1 MKIDIKDYLMEYIG
15 DIDWYGESYH
25 DGQSLK
31 NIDKA
36 EKVLDF
42 LEEVK
47 DEIINN
53 LAKHR
58 VYRKENASAADL
70 HNKARKILFKHK
82 VQTGELSVVSF
93 KEWFGDS
100 DE

>member
-25 DGQSLK
+25 DDQSLK
-31 NIDKA
+31 NMDKA
-36 EKVLDF
+36 DEVLYF
-42 LEEVK
+42 LEELK
-47 DEIINN
+47 DEITDN
-53 LAKHR
+53 LVRHR
-58 VYRKENASAADL
+58 VYRKENASATDL

-82 VQTGELSVVSF
+82 VQTGELSVASF